1 MKMWV
6 GVFLFGISI
15 ALITVTGSRMGNRS
29 QDHNAPAEAAS
40 ADASAAK

>member
-6 GVFLFGISI
+6 GVFLFGTSI
-15 ALITVTGSRMGNRS
+15 ALITVNGGRMGNHS